1 MFPRMVEPQSLDK
14 CSQTHLSVLYE
25 KASLAFQNVS
35 GQEYFEKIRTFL
47 GESRHTWVGMTGPA
61 DPTVICQVLPSP
73 RPTQGFLGTRG
84 I

>member
-14 CSQTHLSVLYE
+14 CSQRHLSILYE

-35 GQEYFEKIRTFL
+35 GQEYFEKIRAFL
-47 GESRHTWVGMTGPA
+47 GESRHTWVGTTGPA

-73 RPTQGFLGTRG
+73 HPTQGFLGTRG